1 MVRFSVL
8 PAAAVT
14 LLLCGVQAGP
24 CRPMTTTGV
33 TSIVESSSTVVPD
46 STATTLDTTAVT
58 TVIDATTTVQEES
71 TATTET
77 SIAES
82 VSTIASD
89 TTIAS
94 VDVTTTTALADPTT
108 TAEAESTTTTA
119 APACV
124 VTQLFINPGFDNSNS
139 DIAPWTNNGGAITQT
154 SPQSGPNALS
164 FNRLENSNDNFG
176 VSQTLSNLY
185 GTYEFSYYYR
195 FVTISQ
201 FADYT
206 CDIQLK
212 VGDASL
218 RGSFEDSVGGW
229 KYGSVTFDDLNVAQ
243 ADVQLIA
250 NCGGEYHQILV
261 NLDSL
266 AFTRVCSE

>member
-1 MVRFSVL
+1 MVRFSIL

-24 CRPMTTTGV
+24 CRPLTTGV
-33 TSIVESSSTVVPD
+33 TNIAESSSTVAPD
-46 STATTLDTTAVT
+46 TTATSLDTTAVT
-58 TVIDATTTVQEES
+58 TLIEATSTVQEES

-89 TTIAS
+89 TTIGS

-108 TAEAESTTTTA
+108 TAEVEATTTTA
-119 APACV
+119 VPACV
-124 VTQLFINPGFDNSNS
+124 VTQLFTNPGFDNSDN
-139 DIAPWTNNGGAITQT
+139 DIAPWTNDKGAITQT

-164 FNRLENSNDNFG
+164 FNRLENSFDSFG

-185 GTYEFSYYYR
+185 GTYEFSYHYR
-195 FVTISQ
+195 MVSVSQ
-201 FADYT
+201 SADYT
-206 CDIQLK
+206 CDIELK

-218 RGSFEDSVGGW
+218 RGDFDYDVGGW
-229 KYGSVTFDDLNVAQ
+229 KSGSVTFNDLKFAQ
-243 ADVQLIA
+243 ADVQVIA
-250 NCGGEYHQILV
+250 SCGGEYHQIVV